1 MASKIQVTSCEEG
14 VFFFENGYCMKRE
27 IETLTPGGNKMAG
40 RWVLRDSNGEF
51 LDYHQYSND
60 LAERHDLDLY
70 ILVQSV

>member
-1 MASKIQVTSCEEG
+1 MAGKIKVTLREEG
-14 VFFFENGYCMKRE
+14 VFYFVNGCCMKRE

-40 RWVLRDSNGEF
+40 RWVLRDINGEF

-70 ILVQSV
+70 VLEQSA